1 MSESTFGSQTAFRA
15 ADEIRRRELTGLWDI
30 FGERAER
37 YEVHLNGT
45 TREMLRAPIRLE
57 GVGLRVLRPREG
69 KLGTGFAATSD
80 RSPESLARAIEDAEA
95 TSRFSRF
102 PAAQVELPSQAT
114 SSDAVDSVDRAAWA
128 KPLESLEAYVHE
140 LVSSFEGRKDVV
152 ASFGSVHL
160 TLAESTLANSAGL
173 EHRSSRTLVDLEVA
187 VKAFGGPE
195 GRPPGEYWVTSHG
208 VRLDPSH
215 LRGDVEAWCA
225 RAKDVRVAKPP
236 RAGEQTVVL
245 PPRVLTDVLP
255 EILSFRLSGTAAIR
269 GITPKPGESIGS
281 ERVTIWN
288 DPKFPFGIGSS
299 SVDDEGSPTSKQALV
314 TSGRAEGTL
323 FDLLHGSATGH
334 PSTGSGLR
342 DTMSYPSWDFFTLAP
357 NPMATTIVVGTGDV
371 ASDAELAEVAGEGI
385 WVDQLGYAFPDPL
398 SAAFGGEI
406 RIGYR
411 IRGGKI
417 AEPLRGGTV
426 GGVVVGGA
434 GERSVLNSVVALGRQ
449 SQLTAHLSCPALVV
463 EKMGVG
469 GAD

>member
-1 MSESTFGSQTAFRA
+1 MSDPTFGSETAFRA
-15 ADEIRRRELTGLWDI
+15 ADEIRRRGLSGAWDI

-37 YEVHLNGT
+37 FEVHLNGT

-57 GVGLRVLRPREG
+57 GIGLRVLRPHDG
-69 KLGTGFAATSD
+69 KLGVGFAATSD
-80 RSPESLARAIEDAEA
+80 RSPESLALAVENAEA
-95 TSRFSRF
+95 TARFSRF
-102 PAAQVELPSQAT
+102 PAAQAELPAKAPA
-114 SSDAVDSVDRAAWA
+114 SSSVDSVDRAAWA
-128 KPLESLEAYVHE
+128 KPLESLEAYVHD
-140 LVSSFEGRKDVV
+140 LASAFEGRTDVV

-173 EHRSSRTLVDLEVA
+173 EHRAARTLVDLEIA

-195 GRPPGEYWVTSHG
+195 GRPPGEYWVTAHS

-215 LRGDVEAWCA
+215 LKADVDAWCA
-225 RAKDVRVAKPP
+225 RAKDVRIAKPP
-236 RAGEQTVVL
+236 HAGEQTVVL

-269 GITPKPGESIGS
+269 GITPKAGESIGT
-281 ERVTIWN
+281 ERVNIWN
-288 DPKFPFGIGSS
+288 DPRFPFGIGSS
-299 SVDDEGSPTSKQALV
+299 AVDDEGTPTAKQALV

-323 FDLLHGSATGH
+323 FDLLHGSATAH

-342 DTMSYPSWDFFTLAP
+342 ETMSYPSWDFFTLAP
-357 NPMATTIVVGTGDV
+357 NPMATTLVVGGGDV

-411 IRGGKI
+411 IHHGKI

-434 GERSVLNSVVALGRQ
+434 GERSVLNSVVALGRPT
-449 SQLTAHLSCPALVV
+449 QLTAHLSCPALVV

-469 GAD
+469 GA